1 MSGGGGFVDDES
13 VCIIHVSSSLSPLAG
28 HPSPLSGEG
37 ERSRYTQHDN
47 QLYLC
52 GQRTAVLHILQ
63 YYSMCVC
70 MYMYVCSSYWLQ
82 GGSGE
87 LSLSCRKCVCLTR
100 ACNGTLI

>member
-1 MSGGGGFVDDES
+1 MSGGFVDDES

-63 YYSMCVC
+63 YYSTCVC
-70 MYMYVCSSYWLQ
+70 VCTCMYAHHTGCRVAPENCPSVVENVFVLQ
-82 GGSGE
+82 E
-87 LSLSCRKCVCLTR
+87 HVMAL
-100 ACNGTLI
+100 